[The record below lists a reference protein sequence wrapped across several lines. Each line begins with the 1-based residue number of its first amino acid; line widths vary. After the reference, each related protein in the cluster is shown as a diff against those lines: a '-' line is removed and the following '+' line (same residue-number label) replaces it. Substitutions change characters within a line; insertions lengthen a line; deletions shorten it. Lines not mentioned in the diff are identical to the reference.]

1 MRRQD
6 KYRVILEANQKL
18 EEKYLKDKG
27 LLKEDILELKQMSK
41 QMYSFLKK
49 KGFDVKITTE
59 EGEVRSKGI
68 TTRYDLSNEAQLI
81 VQTKAEV
88 VWVIIPVTAVVK
100 LLFKDSGENWF
111 ADARKKLDNDNA
123 NWINNQEIITYVNN
137 IGEELLGQLK
147 SKYPNMKHH
156 FNRDGVLSYV
166 MGFGYGETRKGG
178 RQE

>member
-59 EGEVRSKGI
+59 EGDIRAKGLS
-68 TTRYDLSNEAQLI
+68 TRYDLGNKAQLI

-88 VWVIIPVTAVVK
+88 VWVIVPVTGVVK
-100 LLFKDSGENWF
+100 ILFKDSGENWYN
-111 ADARKKLDNDNA
+111 DAGKKYGNSN
-123 NWINNQEIITYVNN
+123 NWINNQEAVNYVN
-137 IGEELLGQLK
+137 GLGDELLSQLK
-147 SKYPNMKHH
+147 SKYPNMKHD
-156 FNRDGVLSYV
+156 FNKDSNIAYIMR
-166 MGFGYGETRKGG
+166 FGYGETRKGG